1 MEKILHGLPFSFQ
14 NGREIDALT
23 VRRKEFLQLFYDLP
37 DAARH
42 VALDIQR
49 EDGVMDGEPQQKP
62 AVPFSLGER
71 DADAFPV
78 VRGNRP
84 ALLFGI
90 YFQCGDQLFSPRP
103 EIFLCNGQTDFGGLR
118 RLL

>member
-1 MEKILHGLPFSFQ
+1 MTGREAVEKILHGLPFSFQ

-62 AVPFSLGER
+62 ARVS
-71 DADAFPV
+71 
-78 VRGNRP
+78 
-84 ALLFGI
+84 
-90 YFQCGDQLFSPRP
+90 
-103 EIFLCNGQTDFGGLR
+103 GGMR
-118 RLL
+118 